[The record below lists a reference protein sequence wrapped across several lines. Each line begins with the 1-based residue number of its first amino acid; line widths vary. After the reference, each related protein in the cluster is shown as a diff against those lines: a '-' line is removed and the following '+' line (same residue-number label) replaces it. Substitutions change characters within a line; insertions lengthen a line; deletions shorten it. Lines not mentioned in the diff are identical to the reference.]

1 MIIAFYGVPGGST
14 ATTSNLI
21 SIALMS
27 HFQYGYSVLMASLS
41 GGSASLEM
49 AFEER
54 EQEVKVMEEAGYFFH
69 QGMDLIL
76 QEASIG
82 ELNCE
87 ILKRATKELLSEE
100 IRLLPSAK
108 GSCEERVWQ
117 VLEEHGGKLLDCMEE
132 SADLVFLDCGKG
144 KYSFM
149 REIKKRA
156 GVLVVNLTQ
165 SQRILNQFFQTR
177 QTYLEKTVYL
187 TGHYEDLYP
196 CNRSYMLKN
205 YRIAPENLVEI
216 SYHPGLQDVQERGRY
231 LKFFMKNMPV
241 PAYEKNRQFLYEV
254 QLATDRILRKGE
266 ILG

>member
-1 MIIAFYGVPGGST
+1 MIIAFYGVPGGNT
-14 ATTSNLI
+14 ATTSNLV

-27 HFQYGYSVLMASLS
+27 HFQYGYSVLMSSLS
-41 GGSASLEM
+41 GGNSGLEM

-54 EQEVKVMEEAGYFFH
+54 ERGAVISEEAGYFYH
-69 QGMDLIL
+69 QGMDFLL
-76 QEASIG
+76 QETFIG
-82 ELNCE
+82 GLNRE
-87 ILKRATKELLSEE
+87 ILERAAKELIPSGV
-100 IRLLPSAK
+100 RLIPSAK
-108 GSCEERVWQ
+108 DNCEERVWQ
-117 VLEEHGGKLLDCMEE
+117 VLEEHGEKLLDCMEE

-177 QTYLEKTVYL
+177 QTYLEKTVYV

-205 YRIAPENLVEI
+205 YRIAPENLMEL
-216 SYHPGLQDVQERGRY
+216 SYHSAFRDALERGRC
-231 LKFFMKNMPV
+231 LKFFMKNTPI
-241 PAYEKNRQFLYEV
+241 PTYERNRSFFYEV

>member
-27 HFQYGYSVLMASLS
+27 HFQYGYSVLMAALS
-41 GGSASLEM
+41 RGNASLEM
-49 AFEER
+49 SFEER
-54 EQEVKVMEEAGYFFH
+54 EREVVISEEAEYFYH
-69 QGMDLIL
+69 QGMDFIL
-76 QEASIG
+76 QEAFIG
-82 ELNCE
+82 GLSQE
-87 ILKRATKELLSEE
+87 ILKRAAKELLPGG
-100 IRLLPSAK
+100 IQLIPAAQ

-117 VLEEHGGKLLDCMEE
+117 ILEEHGEKLLDCMEE

-165 SQRILNQFFQTR
+165 SQRILNQFFQMK
-177 QTYLEKTVYL
+177 QDYLEKTVYL

-196 CNRSYMLKN
+196 CNRSYMLRN
-205 YRIAPENLVEI
+205 YRIAPENLVEL
-216 SYHPGLQDVQERGRY
+216 SYHPALRDALERGRC

-241 PAYEKNRQFLYEV
+241 PAYEKNRSFFYEV